1 MSARTDRGA
10 GQRPR
15 ETRPHERGTWER
27 RASERGTWGA
37 LVLLGAMLVAAMLAF
52 VSTAASAEPERPARV
67 DAIPNDAAAFE
78 GGTRTDAWGDGGDG
92 GDTGPFLLDAGT
104 LRRWLPPGS
113 DADDPE
119 PSLAIF
125 PPQKITI
132 RFDHKLHVQGQKL
145 ACTTC
150 HQGATTS
157 QASRD
162 RLLPRGVACDG
173 CHGTDHSNLDRVRG
187 GAEATTPDA
196 RCATCHEGYRDG
208 DGNRVARFELPA
220 PNLVFDH
227 KKHAARNIGCAQCH
241 GEVREIGLA
250 TRQQLPRMRGC
261 LGCHQHPDPAAR
273 GTAKGSCDTC
283 HLTDGAGS
291 KRLRTSFASGV
302 LTPPSW
308 MHGAAHTP
316 DFLQRHKYVAGSDSA
331 FCGDCHKEDE
341 CAACHDGRVRPRN
354 IHPNDYLSMHA
365 IEARMATQ
373 KCTSCHRE
381 QSFCLGCHQR
391 LGVSMSGPGDVREAG
406 RFHPPKSVW
415 SDPPRN
421 PGHHAFEAMR
431 NLDACVSCHVERDCV
446 ACHGGRG
453 VGAGFNPHTGGFLG
467 GCATQLRRNPR
478 PCYVCHEA
486 GDPDLQRCQ

>member
-1 MSARTDRGA
+1 MSARA
-10 GQRPR
+10 N
-15 ETRPHERGTWER
+15 RGTG
-27 RASERGTWGA
+27 RGTWGV
-37 LVLLGAMLVAAMLAF
+37 LVLVVATLAAALLAF
-52 VSTAASAEPERPARV
+52 VSSAASAEPERPLTDGANARA
-67 DAIPNDAAAFE
+67 DRA
-78 GGTRTDAWGDGGDG
+78 GTDRTDRTGRADLREHDDASVASADGSIGASSVEDA
-92 GDTGPFLLDAGT
+92 GPFLLDAGT

-119 PSLAIF
+119 PSRAIF

-150 HQGATTS
+150 HRGATTS

-162 RLLPRGVACDG
+162 RLLPNGVACDG
-173 CHGTDHSNLDRVRG
+173 CHGTDHTNLDGVRAG
-187 GAEATTPDA
+187 TDA
-196 RCATCHEGYRDG
+196 DGRCASCHEGYREG

-241 GEVREIGLA
+241 GEVQEIGLA

-261 LGCHQHPDPAAR
+261 LSCHQHPDPAAR
-273 GTAKGSCDTC
+273 GNAKGSCDTC
-283 HLTDGAGS
+283 HLTEASGS
-291 KRLRTSFASGV
+291 KRIRTSFASGV

-341 CAACHDGRVRPRN
+341 CAACHDGRVRPRSV
-354 IHPNDYLSMHA
+354 HPNDYLSMHA

-391 LGVSMSGPGDVREAG
+391 LGVAMSGPGDVREAG

-415 SDPPRN
+415 SDPPRK

-453 VGAGFNPHTGGFLG
+453 VGGGFNPHSGGFLG